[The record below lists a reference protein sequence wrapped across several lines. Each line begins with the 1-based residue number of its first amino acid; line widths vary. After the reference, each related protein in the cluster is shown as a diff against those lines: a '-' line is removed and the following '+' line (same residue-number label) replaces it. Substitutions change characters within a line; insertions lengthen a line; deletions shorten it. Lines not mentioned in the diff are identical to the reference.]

1 MTPEEARQLWATAL
15 KEAEEPGT
23 IYDTVLYH
31 VERSVLIDL
40 IDNRMRSSD
49 AFAIAIGKRMRK
61 LIDARSHAVTP

>member
-23 IYDTVLYH
+23 IYDAVLYH

-40 IDNRMRSSD
+40 IDNRMRLSNE
-49 AFAIAIGKRMRK
+49 FAVAIGKRMQK
-61 LIDARSHAVTP
+61 LIDVLSNEAPS